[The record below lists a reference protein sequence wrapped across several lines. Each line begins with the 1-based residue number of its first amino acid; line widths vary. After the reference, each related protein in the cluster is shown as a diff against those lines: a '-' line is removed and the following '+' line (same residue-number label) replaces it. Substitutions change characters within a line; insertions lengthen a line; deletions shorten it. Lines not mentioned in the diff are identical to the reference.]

1 VQQRDYIERLIERIA
16 AAIAAILGAAGAG
29 AFEEADRDLEG
40 AWSALGFRRSDV
52 LRLDDG
58 TVRALLGAKAELA
71 ARLLDAQA
79 TVEEAR
85 GAHAL
90 AATLRA
96 RSTSLQRRSPATS
109 QPS

>member
-16 AAIAAILGAAGAG
+16 AAIAAILRAAAAG
-29 AFEEADRDLEG
+29 AFEEAERDLDG
-40 AWSALGFRRSDV
+40 AWTALGLRRSDV

-58 TVRALLGAKAELA
+58 TVRALLGAKTELA

-96 RSTSLQRRSPATS
+96 RAVCLQGLAPATS
-109 QPS
+109 RPS